1 MAEVIELPA
10 IRVEQSRGKFLYTFG
25 IDGKRLGEIATVSRI
40 RRDKRAR
47 LAGYQRPEVVSH
59 ISEIRR
65 YIESDHP
72 MIPNAVVVAFDE
84 RVSFHCV
91 GSRSKDGHS
100 HVGVLRIPV
109 DADADEWDRPGWIV
123 DGQQRLAAVRDAAVR
138 AFPLVVVG
146 FIAKNDRE
154 QREQFILVNSTKPL
168 PKGLIYELLPT
179 TDARLSSG
187 LERRR
192 FPAQL
197 LDMLNHSPESP
208 LVGMINTPTSPDGV
222 IKDNSVLR
230 MLENSLSD
238 GALYALSLT
247 NRAKAAETRKMV
259 EVVGAFWKAVAETW
273 PEAWALPPRQSRLMH
288 GVGIISLGFVMDA
301 SFERVG
307 DPASVSQETFAAD
320 LAQLKDACRWT
331 GGTWKLGNGVVR
343 KWNELQN
350 TSGDIQL
357 VADYLLSQFRVRVM
371 RSRAGVAAVS

>member
-25 IDGKRLGEIATVSRI
+25 IDGKRLGEIATVSRV

-72 MIPNAVVVAFDE
+72 MIPNAVVVAFDD
-84 RVSFHCV
+84 RVTFQSV
-91 GSRSKDGHS
+91 GSRSQDGHS

-109 DADADEWDRPGWIV
+109 DATSDEWDRPGWIV

-197 LDMLNHSPESP
+197 LDMLNHSPDSP
-208 LVGMINTPTSPDGV
+208 LAGMIHTPTSPDGL
-222 IKDNSVLR
+222 IKDNSILR

-238 GALYALSLT
+238 GALYSLSLT
-247 NRAKAAETRKMV
+247 NRAKATETRRMV
-259 EVVGAFWKAVAETW
+259 EVVGSFWKAVAATW

-301 SFERVG
+301 SFELVG
-307 DPASVSQETFAAD
+307 DPASVSQDTFAGD
-320 LAQLKDACRWT
+320 LAHLKETCRWT

-357 VADYLLSQFRVRVM
+357 VADYLLSQFRIRVVRSKVG
-371 RSRAGVAAVS
+371 AGATS